1 MAGLT
6 IDLFDEESVH
16 GDARGR
22 FAEPIVREEFFNL
35 YQEKLNQHGTDL
47 CLRFKSRC

>member
-6 IDLFDEESVH
+6 TAPFDEESVH

-35 YQEKLNQHGTDL
+35 IKKN
-47 CLRFKSRC
+47 

>member
-6 IDLFDEESVH
+6 IDPFDEESVH

-22 FAEPIVREEFFNL
+22 KARSGDDHVGAAGPIVREEFFNL
-35 YQEKLNQHGTDL
+35 IKKN
-47 CLRFKSRC
+47 